1 MKCESLYEGSKIR
14 RENQRMMEMV
24 YVEHI
29 KQMSSS
35 KKINPHSRDI
45 LVNKIYEQFIPFDDN
60 SVLNI
65 ETSIPLLHA
74 TKILQVIESIES
86 AKAKIE
92 QGSL

>member
-1 MKCESLYEGSKIR
+1 MKCESLYEGSKVK
-14 RENQRMMEMV
+14 REHQRMMEME

-45 LVNKIYEQFIPFDDN
+45 LVNKIYDQFIPFDDN

-74 TKILQVIESIES
+74 TKILQVIENIES
-86 AKAKIE
+86 AKHKIE
-92 QGSL
+92 HG